1 VDTKNGIRQRRQE
14 RIRRIMEQEQKRE
27 QTVRMPVR
35 SLKENQQLPDKP
47 LHDSH
52 TEERVGRSGMPFQD
66 QGADPEQMWKAQ
78 ANPWESVGWELAPK
92 PHSQIRTVPTGPR
105 SDRPRNK
112 PFIMQGLFIQCVVAA
127 AVFVIVFAMFR
138 LDTPIAKRG
147 QAMVTTALTDQIDF
161 KQAASWYNRM
171 FAGAPS
177 FIPWFKDG
185 HEGETQLAE
194 GEVALAVV
202 APLPQG
208 AIVRSFAET
217 LSGVELAGSSA
228 APVLTAETG
237 RVLLVSEEL
246 DTGKTIV
253 IQHANGRMTVYGRLG
268 KVNVAVNDWVE
279 AGQSLGEL
287 PAAKEDG
294 QSLLFFAVK
303 EKGRYVDPADII
315 PFD

>member
-1 VDTKNGIRQRRQE
+1 MDTNNGIRQRRQE
-14 RIRRIMEQEQKRE
+14 RIRRIMEQEQNQKLG
-27 QTVRMPVR
+27 QTVIPVR
-35 SLKENQQLPDKP
+35 SFKEKQPLSVKPLPDP
-47 LHDSH
+47 HS
-52 TEERVGRSGMPFQD
+52 EERKGKSDLHFQE
-66 QGADPEQMWKAQ
+66 QGPDPEQMWKAQ

-92 PHSQIRTVPTGPR
+92 PHTKLRNVPANPGVDHPR
-105 SDRPRNK
+105 K
-112 PFIMQGLFIQCVVAA
+112 PFVIQGLFIQSAVAA
-127 AVFVIVFAMFR
+127 AIFVIVFAMFR

-147 QAMVTTALTDQIDF
+147 QAMVTSALTEQIDF
-161 KQAASWYNRM
+161 GQAASWYNRM

-177 FIPWFKDG
+177 FIPWFRDG
-185 HEGETQLAE
+185 HEGESRLAE

-208 AIVRSFAET
+208 TIVRSFAET

-228 APVLTAETG
+228 APVLSAETG
-237 RVLLVSEEL
+237 RVLLVSEEQ

-253 IQHANGRMTVYGRLG
+253 IQHATGRMTVYGRLG
-268 KVNVAVNDWVE
+268 QVNVAVNDWVE

-287 PAAKEDG
+287 PAALEGG